1 MLCGM
6 PVSPAATSI
15 RRVVVCL
22 LAVFLVTALS
32 GCGFHLRGS
41 DALPAEMSVTYI
53 QSGNPFSSLV
63 DDFADALRSHGVQV
77 TEERDAATAILH
89 ILENDSDRDVLS
101 VNTSGKV
108 LEYQLRQTV
117 RFSVATAENLPVV
130 EPQTVTVTRAYL
142 YSSTDVLG
150 SERERVA
157 VRNTLQENL
166 VHMAMLR
173 VAAAAR

>member
-1 MLCGM
+1 MHNSKM
-6 PVSPAATSI
+6 VSPAGYI

-22 LAVFLVTALS
+22 LAVCLVTVLS

-41 DALPAEMSVTYI
+41 GALPAEMSVTYI

-63 DDFADALRSHGVQV
+63 DDFADALRSSGAQV
-77 TEERDAATAILH
+77 TEERDKATAVLR
-89 ILENDSDRDVLS
+89 ILENDRGREVLS

-108 LEYQLRQTV
+108 LEYQLWQTV
-117 RFSVATAENLPVV
+117 RFSVATMENLPVV
-130 EPQTVTVTRAYL
+130 EPQTVTLRRAYL

-150 SERERVA
+150 SEREKEA
-157 VRNTLQENL
+157 VRSTLQRNL